1 MTSAAHGNPP
11 RLERVRARLDE
22 LGLDGLIITAP
33 SNRRWVAGFT
43 GSAGAVLVG
52 KNVARIASDSRYWE
66 QIGIQAPGFEL
77 VRSRGAL
84 ASWVQ
89 EFLAG
94 TGGQRIGFEPAAL
107 TYAEYEEWTRALSE
121 LPAGD
126 RPQLVPARKA
136 IEALRMV
143 KEPDELAA
151 LERAVLLGDAACAH
165 AIEVIEPGMTEQ
177 ALAWEVQ
184 RYAMEH
190 GADSLSFETI
200 IAGGPWGALPHARPR
215 PVALEAGQGVVL
227 DLGVKVDGYCSD
239 LTRTVFLGEPD
250 AKFREIYDIVLT
262 AQTMAE
268 ERIEAGMPGKLGH
281 EIAHEVIR
289 RAGYG
294 EAFGHGLGH
303 GVGLDIHEDPRL
315 SPLYEGPIEE
325 GHVVTVEPGIY
336 LPGWGG
342 VRIEDQCV
350 MENGRL
356 RVVSTARKL
365 DVTKSVGVGV
375 QP

>member
-1 MTSAAHGNPP
+1 MSTTAATS
-11 RLERVRARLDE
+11 RVDRVRARLEE
-22 LGLDGLIITAP
+22 LQLDALIVTAP

-43 GSAGAVLVG
+43 GSAGTVLVG
-52 KNVARIASDSRYWE
+52 AQVARVASDSRYWE
-66 QIGIQAPGFEL
+66 QLALQSPAFEL
-77 VRSRGAL
+77 VRTTGGL
-84 ASWVQ
+84 ATWARP
-89 EFLAG
+89 FLAG
-94 TGGQRIGFEPAAL
+94 LGGKRVGFEPAAL
-107 TYAEYEEWTRALSE
+107 SYAEYDEWTRVLAE

-126 RPQLVPARKA
+126 RPALVPAPKA
-136 IEALRMV
+136 IETLRMV

-151 LERAVLLGDAACAH
+151 LERAVLLGDAACEH
-165 AIEVIEPGMTEQ
+165 AMGVIEPGMTEL

-190 GADSLSFETI
+190 GADALSFDTI

-215 PVALEAGQGVVL
+215 DVPLAAGQGVVL
-227 DLGVKVDGYCSD
+227 DLGVRVDGYCSD
-239 LTRTVFLGEPD
+239 LTRTVFIGQPD
-250 AKFREIYDIVLT
+250 AKFREVYDVVLT

-289 RAGYG
+289 RAGFG

-315 SPLYEGPIEE
+315 SPLYDGPIEE

-350 MENGRL
+350 MEHGRL
-356 RVVSTARKL
+356 RVISTARKL
-365 DVTKSVGVGV
+365 DLAL
-375 QP
+375 